1 MQPVYLSINLKIFQG
16 TIRCCCEHAKNNNNN
31 NNNNDNV
38 QTSPQRRQ
46 VSPQL
51 LFVDDVKIVPC
62 LYSSPEFCNV
72 LLECIKLNSKFCE
85 NNANAQHLNVID
97 SIVSH
102 HTNQMVVAAAATTVT
117 NASNNNGDD
126 SNAIEIPKPQL
137 PTTNRITPTVSINV
151 TDAENLN
158 VCMCSLFAS
167 SDNVLAEQQEQ
178 MIGAICPRC
187 QNIIKQQ
194 PPERKTLISKRMTL
208 SNDIIVNRVDTHFLS
223 LKTALAYGKRYEPYT
238 PESVE
243 SHSPFAEPDIL
254 EYVQNDENELIEG
267 TVTIHNTDD
276 PFDLNNKRHTRTAS
290 LHSTGVSPLQLK
302 SRLENL
308 RKTSA
313 DATGMVN
320 SCHLLEPGKN
330 RTKRRLCSDKCCVI
344 L

>member
-1 MQPVYLSINLKIFQG
+1 M
-16 TIRCCCEHAKNNNNN
+16 
-31 NNNNDNV
+31 
-38 QTSPQRRQ
+38 QTSLRRQ
-46 VSPQL
+46 VSPQF
-51 LFVDDVKIVPC
+51 LFVDEEKIAPC

-85 NNANAQHLNVID
+85 NNAAQHPNVID

-102 HTNQMVVAAAATTVT
+102 HTNQMAAVVAAATAVVA
-117 NASNNNGDD
+117 ASNTDAV
-126 SNAIEIPKPQL
+126 SNAIEMPQQRL
-137 PTTNRITPTVSINV
+137 PSTNKITPLVSINV

-194 PPERKTLISKRMTL
+194 PAERKTLISKRMTL
-208 SNDIIVNRVDTHFLS
+208 SNDIIVNRVDTHLLS
-223 LKTALAYGKRYEPYT
+223 LKTALAFGKRYEPYT

-243 SHSPFAEPDIL
+243 SHSPFAEPDVL
-254 EYVQNDENELIEG
+254 EYTQNDENELIEG
-267 TVTIHNTDD
+267 MASIHDTID
-276 PFDLNNKRHTRTAS
+276 PFDLSKKPHPRTAS
-290 LHSTGVSPLQLK
+290 MHSAGVSPLQLK

-308 RKTSA
+308 RKTST
-313 DATGMVN
+313 DASGMVN
-320 SCHLLEPGKN
+320 SCHLLETSKN
-330 RTKRRLCSDKCCVI
+330 RTRRGLCFNKCCVI

>member
-1 MQPVYLSINLKIFQG
+1 MKIFQG

-31 NNNNDNV
+31 NNNDND
-38 QTSPQRRQ
+38 QTSSHRRQ

-51 LFVDDVKIVPC
+51 LFVDEVKIAPC
-62 LYSSPEFCNV
+62 LYSSQEFCSV
-72 LLECIKLNSKFCE
+72 LLECIKLNSKFSE
-85 NNANAQHLNVID
+85 NIAAQHPNAID

-102 HTNQMVVAAAATTVT
+102 HTNQIAVAAAAGSTGNHDNIPTAQPQPPSSILT
-117 NASNNNGDD
+117 ASN
-126 SNAIEIPKPQL
+126 K
-137 PTTNRITPTVSINV
+137 ITPTVSINV
-151 TDAENLN
+151 TDSENLN

-167 SDNVLAEQQEQ
+167 SDNVLAEQQEN
-178 MIGAICPRC
+178 MVGGICPRC

-194 PPERKTLISKRMTL
+194 PTERKTLISKRMTL

-223 LKTALAYGKRYEPYT
+223 LKTAMAFGKRYEPYT

-254 EYVQNDENELIEG
+254 EYTQRDENELIEG
-267 TVTIHNTDD
+267 TDLETND
-276 PFDLNNKRHTRTAS
+276 PFDLNNKRHARTAS

-308 RKTSA
+308 RKTST
-313 DATGMVN
+313 DAGGMVN
-320 SCHLLEPGKN
+320 SCHLLETRKN
-330 RTKRRLCSDKCCVI
+330 RRKRGFCFDKCCVI

>member
-1 MQPVYLSINLKIFQG
+1 MATGASDTNGDGNAIEMSQPQ
-16 TIRCCCEHAKNNNNN
+16 
-31 NNNNDNV
+31 
-38 QTSPQRRQ
+38 SP
-46 VSPQL
+46 
-51 LFVDDVKIVPC
+51 
-62 LYSSPEFCNV
+62 SS
-72 LLECIKLNSKFCE
+72 
-85 NNANAQHLNVID
+85 
-97 SIVSH
+97 
-102 HTNQMVVAAAATTVT
+102 AAAA
-117 NASNNNGDD
+117 
-126 SNAIEIPKPQL
+126 
-137 PTTNRITPTVSINV
+137 NRIMPTVSINV

-194 PPERKTLISKRMTL
+194 PTERKTLISKRMTL
-208 SNDIIVNRVDTHFLS
+208 SNDIIVNRVDTHLLS

-243 SHSPFAEPDIL
+243 SHSPLPEPDIL
-254 EYVQNDENELIEG
+254 EYTQNDENELIEG
-267 TVTIHNTDD
+267 TASIHDTAD
-276 PFDLNNKRHTRTAS
+276 PFDLNNKRHARTAS

-313 DATGMVN
+313 DTSGMVN
-320 SCHLLEPGKN
+320 SCHLLETRKN
-330 RTKRRLCSDKCCVI
+330 RTKRGLCFDKCCVI